1 MQTYEIYEETR
12 DPKLSY
18 LRLSSELAGV
28 AVQFY
33 RHTLPAPT
41 CSRKLVAVCSARVS
55 IKMNAAP
62 APPVLSK
69 RRIQRISL
77 ANFETRKDDITKQLM
92 EAATDLGFFM
102 IEDTGISQAEVHSL
116 TCVAC
121 VRF

>member
-1 MQTYEIYEETR
+1 MQSYEIYEETR

-28 AVQFY
+28 AAQFY

-41 CSRKLVAVCSARVS
+41 CRKLVAVCSARVS
-55 IKMNAAP
+55 IKMSAAP

-69 RRIQRISL
+69 RKIQRISL

-102 IEDTGISQAEVHSL
+102 IEDTGISQAEVYSPFD
-116 TCVAC
+116 TD
-121 VRF
+121 